1 MQQKVGI
8 IGCGHVGSDVA
19 FSLVTQGICTELVLV
34 DQKSEKASSEAMELR
49 DMLSATHSYTKV
61 ISGGYELLR
70 DASVIV
76 MAIGPTT
83 LLEKDRMEELKET
96 SAAVRSIVPKVMQTG
111 FNGIFIN
118 ITNPCD
124 VITQIIAK
132 ESGLPKRQVFGT
144 GTSLDTMRMRSAL
157 GEHFQVSPKSI
168 SGYVLAEHGESQ
180 FIAWSGVKVGTKPA
194 LELLSLEERAEFKE
208 KVRARGWNIL
218 LGKGWTSFGIATA
231 AARLIAII
239 HDDAREVLPIS
250 VYDESEGVYAGR
262 PAVIGRDGVCQILPL
277 EQLTTEEE
285 KLYQAS
291 CAVIKQ
297 AFSTVYTK

>member
-19 FSLVTQGICTELVLV
+19 FSLVTQGICSELVLV
-34 DQKSEKASSEAMELR
+34 DQNTEKASSEAMELR
-49 DMLSATHSYTKV
+49 DMLSATRSYTNV
-61 ISGGYELLR
+61 VSGGYELLH
-70 DASVIV
+70 DAAVIV

-96 SAAVRSIVPKVMQTG
+96 SEAVRSIIPKVMQTG

-132 ESGLPKRQVFGT
+132 ESELPNRQVFGT

-168 SGYVLAEHGESQ
+168 SGYVLGEHGESQ
-180 FIAWSGVKVGTKPA
+180 FIAWSGVEVGTKRA
-194 LELLSLEERAEFKE
+194 LELLSAEEQVEFKE
-208 KVRARGWNIL
+208 TVRARGWNIL
-218 LGKGWTSFGIATA
+218 MGKGWTSFGIATA
-231 AARLIAII
+231 AARLVAIVL
-239 HDDAREVLPIS
+239 DDAREVLPVS
-250 VYDESEGVYAGR
+250 VYDENEEVYAGR
-262 PAVIGRDGVCQILPL
+262 PAVIGRNGVCQILPL
-277 EQLTTEEE
+277 EQLTIEEE
-285 KLYQAS
+285 KRYQES
-291 CAVIKQ
+291 CAVIRQ
-297 AFSTVYTK
+297 AFSNVYAK